1 MRMNAAG
8 GIRTWS
14 LLAAIAVVAAV
25 ATGAAACGGAG
36 SGNSEAGAPGSSTGA
51 AALQE
56 DITVFAASS
65 LTDAFNEI
73 GKAFTAANPKASVAF
88 NFASSS
94 TLATQINEGGPAD
107 VFASADSATMK
118 TVTDKG
124 NASDPRTF
132 ATNLPVVVV
141 PKSGS
146 PVAAFADL
154 AKPGI
159 KLVLA
164 APEVPIGNYAR
175 TVLANASAASGG
187 ISADF
192 SKKVIAN
199 LKSNESNVKA
209 VLAKIQTGEAD
220 AGIVY
225 GTDAAAVPNDVKTI
239 AIPQQYNVIATYP
252 IATVTA
258 TKHLD
263 VATAFVQFVL
273 GSAGQGIL
281 AKWGFMS
288 AQ

>member
-124 NASDPRTF
+124 NASDLRTF

-225 GTDAAAVPNDVKTI
+225 GTDAAAVSNDVKTI
-239 AIPQQYNVIATYP
+239 VIPQQYNVIATYP

-258 TKHLD
+258 TKQLD